1 MNAEDYLGLVTSQH
15 RGAPRFLAWVRF
27 LVSLFDPNVH
37 ETLIEAFS
45 ISGAQGAQLD
55 ALGALCGVSRNV
67 LGEGKPLDDDLYRRL
82 LRAKIVRNQFSGR
95 QGELTS
101 IWETVFGDELGL
113 TVHDNQDMTMSV
125 DLSAASYSPDMLL
138 LLLRGFI
145 VPKPLG
151 VSMRYSLTTDFV
163 PLPLG
168 SACVFTAG
176 GVCAIPSGDVH
187 NHFYA
192 LSGSGALVG
201 AFGSAAIPSA
211 DHT

>member
-1 MNAEDYLGLVTSQH
+1 MNAENYAKLVTSQH
-15 RGAPRFLAWVRF
+15 RGAPRFMAWVRF
-27 LVSLFDPNVH
+27 LVSLFNVNLCD
-37 ETLIEAFS
+37 ELSEAFS
-45 ISGAQGAQLD
+45 LEQAQGAQLD

-113 TVHDNQDMTMSV
+113 TVHDNQDMTMTV

-151 VSMRYSLTTDFV
+151 VSMRYSLTTDFA

-192 LSGSGALVG
+192 LPGSGALVG